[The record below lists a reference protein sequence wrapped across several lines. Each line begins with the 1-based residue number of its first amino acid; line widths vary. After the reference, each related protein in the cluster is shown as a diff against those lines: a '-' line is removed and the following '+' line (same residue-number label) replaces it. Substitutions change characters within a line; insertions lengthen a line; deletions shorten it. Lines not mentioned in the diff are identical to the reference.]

1 MMPQNVI
8 VLMVW
13 LKLSMKLPENMSV
26 EIVTNTDVLPVMLTK
41 TIVNSVSTQELENH
55 FVIVHQVCTKLKT

>member
-1 MMPQNVI
+1 MPQNVI

-13 LKLSMKLPENMSV
+13 LKLSMKLLENMSV

>member
-13 LKLSMKLPENMSV
+13 LKLSMKLLENMSV

-41 TIVNSVSTQELENH
+41 TIVNSVSTQE
-55 FVIVHQVCTKLKT
+55 

>member
-13 LKLSMKLPENMSV
+13 LKLSMKLLENMSV

>member
-8 VLMVW
+8 VSMVW
-13 LKLSMKLPENMSV
+13 LKLSMKLLENMSV